1 MAIKTSNKPSVEFS
15 MASLTDIIF
24 LLLIFFIILSTMINP
39 YGEKVDLPNSS
50 SRTTETPAISVTI
63 KKDLTYFIGE
73 KQVDPANIEVQLI
86 QAFSSNTEKKQAIL
100 YVDES
105 VPTGFT
111 INLFAIARR
120 NNIDMV
126 VATEPD

>member
-1 MAIKTSNKPSVEFS
+1 MAIKSSNKPSVEFS

-24 LLLIFFIILSTMINP
+24 LLLIFFIILSTLINP

-63 KKDLTYFIGE
+63 KKDLTYYIG
-73 KQVDPANIEVQLI
+73 DRIIDANNIEQELVNSI
-86 QAFSSNTEKKQAIL
+86 TSSGGKRQAIL

-111 INLFAIARR
+111 INLFAIARK

>member
-1 MAIKTSNKPSVEFS
+1 MAIKSSNKPSVEFS

-24 LLLIFFIILSTMINP
+24 LLLIFFIILSTLINP

-50 SRTTETPAISVTI
+50 SRTTETPSISVTI
-63 KKDLTYFIGE
+63 KKDLSYYVGDRL
-73 KQVDPANIEVQLI
+73 VDANNIEQELVNSLT
-86 QAFSSNTEKKQAIL
+86 SSGDKRQAIL

-111 INLFAIARR
+111 INLFAIARK